1 MGPMLTLPAVSA
13 RGRCPPRV
21 PTSASTP
28 ASVGAYARQVP
39 SAHAFAVFVPATL
52 VLLAIPGPAVL
63 YIVATSVE
71 GGRRSGLLSVAGIHL
86 GSAVHI
92 AAAVFGL
99 SALVVSSA
107 IAFSAVKY
115 VGAAY
120 LIYVGIRKLLERD
133 ESPVLR
139 ERPPRSGR
147 RVFSQGVVVNVLN
160 PKTALFFLA
169 FMPQFVDRDR
179 PVWTQIAV
187 LGLCWIGL
195 GLLSD
200 GAYALAGGTIGGLLR
215 RRRRT
220 VRYASGGI
228 FIGLGAVA
236 ASS

>member
-1 MGPMLTLPAVSA
+1 MSSMVATDRSRAGHENVTRAQLL
-13 RGRCPPRV
+13 RYGRCLR
-21 PTSASTP
+21 PT
-28 ASVGAYARQVP
+28 P
-39 SAHAFAVFVPATL
+39 SRFSFRL
-52 VLLAIPGPAVL
+52 RSSCSRFPGPAVL
-63 YIVATSVE
+63 YIVATSVD
-71 GGRRSGLLSVAGIHL
+71 GGRRNGLLSVAGVHL
-86 GSAVHI
+86 GSLVHI
-92 AAAVFGL
+92 AAAVAGL
-99 SALVVSSA
+99 SALIVSSA

-120 LIYVGIRKLLERD
+120 LVYVGIRKLLGKDEPVEAEERA
-133 ESPVLR
+133 
-139 ERPPRSGR
+139 PRSGR

-169 FMPQFVDRDR
+169 FLPQFVDPDR
-179 PVWTQIAV
+179 PVWTQTIV

-200 GAYALAGGTIGGLLR
+200 GAYALAGGTIGGVLR
-215 RRRRT
+215 RRRKA